1 MDAEREET
9 GIIPRL
15 VAAVAHLGFRFP
27 WLVLLGTALSCG
39 LALWYTCTYLSYEN
53 QRNDLHSKDK
63 AYYQR
68 WQQYVKEFGDDD
80 DMVVVVRGQERGQ
93 MVAALEDI
101 AGQLSQQPDLY
112 DRLFYKVDLRSLH
125 NRALLFLPADQIG
138 LIQDNLQDLKLLLE
152 PYVLAGLDPLFGWKS
167 LNLTQLLHEGER
179 RAQALTN
186 DAHASADDDPFLKQ
200 LNAICQTAGDVL
212 DSPGAYKSPWLS
224 ILPSQS
230 RQQDLMA
237 EPQYFFSDDGTLA
250 FLLVRP
256 SKRPAALL
264 SPRRALTVY
273 TP

>member
-1 MDAEREET
+1 MPHGEPEARGTHGCGTRRNGDHSSSGGGRGASGLSLPLAR
-9 GIIPRL
+9 
-15 VAAVAHLGFRFP
+15 AAGD
-27 WLVLLGTALSCG
+27 GLSCA

-101 AGQLSQQPDLY
+101 AGQISQQPDLY

-179 RAQALTN
+179 RAQALSS
-186 DAHASADDDPFLKQ
+186 AALASVDNDPFLRQ
-200 LNAICQTAGDVL
+200 LNAICQTAGEVL
-212 DSPGAYKSPWLS
+212 DSP
-224 ILPSQS
+224 
-230 RQQDLMA
+230 
-237 EPQYFFSDDGTLA
+237 
-250 FLLVRP
+250 
-256 SKRPAALL
+256 
-264 SPRRALTVY
+264 ALTR
-273 TP
+273 TPGSASCPASRGSKT